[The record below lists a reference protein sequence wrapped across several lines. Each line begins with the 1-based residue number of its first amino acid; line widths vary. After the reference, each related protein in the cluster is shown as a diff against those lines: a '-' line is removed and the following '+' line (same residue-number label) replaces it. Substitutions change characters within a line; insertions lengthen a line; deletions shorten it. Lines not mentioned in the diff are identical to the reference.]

1 MKRQNDQPIKE
12 VIAELLHSYRLKE
25 KINEVRL
32 LQHWEELFGMTI
44 SKYTEKIFVS
54 NKTLY
59 LTISSAP
66 LRQELMYSRKTM
78 VERINEAIEKDF
90 IREVVVR

>member
-32 LQHWEELFGMTI
+32 LQHWEELFGKTI